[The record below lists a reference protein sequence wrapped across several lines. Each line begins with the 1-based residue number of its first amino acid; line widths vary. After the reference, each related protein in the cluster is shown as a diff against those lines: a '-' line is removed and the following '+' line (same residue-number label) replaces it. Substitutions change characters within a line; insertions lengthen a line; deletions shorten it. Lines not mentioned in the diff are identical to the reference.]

1 MRLEHVA
8 IDVHDPV
15 AMAAWYVE
23 NLGMTVVRSEHVSPF
38 AHFLADGTGQSV
50 IEIYNNPAT
59 TVPDYSTVHP
69 LQQHFAFNVDDMEQT
84 HAALV
89 AAGATAAGP
98 INTTPAG
105 DQLAFLRDPWD
116 VTIQLVK
123 RNVPLLGKQ

>member
-8 IDVHDPV
+8 IDVQQPV
-15 AMAAWYVE
+15 EMAAWYVK
-23 NLGMTVVRSEHVSPF
+23 NLGLTIVRSENVSPY
-38 AHFLADGTGQSV
+38 AHFLVDSAGKSV
-50 IEIYNNPAT
+50 MEIYNNPAT

-69 LQQHFAFNVDDMEQT
+69 LQLHFAFNVDDMEQT

-89 AAGATAAGP
+89 AAGATAFGP

-105 DQLAFLRDPWD
+105 DQLAFLRDPWN

-123 RNVPLLGKQ
+123 RNKALLDE